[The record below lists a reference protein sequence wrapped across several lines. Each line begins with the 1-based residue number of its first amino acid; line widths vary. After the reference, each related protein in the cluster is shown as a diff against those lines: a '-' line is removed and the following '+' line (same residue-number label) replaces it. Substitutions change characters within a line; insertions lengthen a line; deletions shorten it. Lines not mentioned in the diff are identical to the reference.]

1 AGETDGAGGV
11 VHAAEGYTE
20 KRDAKPVMKRADEL
34 PGFDANAVEARLALA
49 ASDLPVHSDHPLQ
62 PEALGVG
69 GNQKGADAAPSG
81 GGARR
86 VGDGERDDPVG
97 EGDVRRPDLAA
108 GDAPSVAVP
117 VRSRLD
123 HGHIR
128 TRPGFREPEAHRLTS
143 GQEPRENPLASARG
157 HLLEERT

>member
-1 AGETDGAGGV
+1 MGGMDLGRRFRKRKRDALVLGDGAAERDAMLRVLDRALERPAGETDGAGGV

-81 GGARR
+81 GGA
-86 VGDGERDDPVG
+86 
-97 EGDVRRPDLAA
+97 
-108 GDAPSVAVP
+108 
-117 VRSRLD
+117 
-123 HGHIR
+123 
-128 TRPGFREPEAHRLTS
+128 
-143 GQEPRENPLASARG
+143 
-157 HLLEERT
+157 